1 MALQGYTELQFSY
14 DKFKHIDFSSGKK
27 KNSITPWVRNAIGA
41 GNFHS
46 MMEQGKIMPLLQ
58 WFNGCQLFDK
68 EHENALSTSMMDYD
82 ANVVACAGSG
92 TNAGNLANNTK
103 LGVFQSE
110 PSGMTA
116 DGKGY
121 QFVWEWGTAYGNGD
135 IKSVCLTRDELAIAD
150 LVEASETSR
159 SVTLPPYVRLGSNNQ
174 GFVGLSQFTIIDYKK
189 GRGYKVNYTS
199 STLSIEEWL
208 VGTHYLMV
216 NGQAGYPV
224 KQIDS
229 THEFADS
236 SLTNFDTRGCSVN
249 YTGDAIRLIWF
260 SGATIYYVDINTTS
274 WTMGTVQSST
284 YTGASFAGTGGIMY
298 KDSFPM
304 KGNDIYLQSADYSKI
319 YKCTLGTTQIVPADN
334 PSYTR
339 FGIRQT
345 LGSSVLLPNGD
356 VYWQA
361 RYAGT
366 HGLLLHNDI
375 WYVVRDTGYSDNN
388 TCLSMNASAKT
399 VHDTTEDIDVDI
411 PLGTAVA
418 CRNYGLDLYTFFG
431 FISTVNNLGQ
441 TYTKNSSMSMRLI
454 YTVSE
459 V

>member
-27 KNSITPWVRNAIGA
+27 KNSIAPLVQNAIGA

-68 EHENALSTSMMDYD
+68 EHANALSTSMMDYD

-92 TNAGNLANNTK
+92 TNAGDLANNTK

-150 LVEASETSR
+150 LVRADETSR
-159 SVTLPPYVRLGSNNQ
+159 SVTLPPYVSLGTMTGGDVSSCQ
-174 GFVGLSQFTIIDYKK
+174 IIDYAK
-189 GRGYKVNYTS
+189 GRAYKIGKQPTASELTIEEYDVSTNYLKVNGSAGSFIRKIGDTHTYSGLTG
-199 STLSIEEWL
+199 L
-208 VGTHYLMV
+208 VQ
-216 NGQAGYPV
+216 NQ
-224 KQIDS
+224 
-229 THEFADS
+229 
-236 SLTNFDTRGCSVN
+236 CSAN
-249 YTGDAIRLIWF
+249 YTGTAIRIIWF
-260 SGATIYYVDINTTS
+260 SGSTISEVTIPTDT
-274 WTMGTVQSST
+274 WTMSSITTHT
-284 YTGASFAGTGGIMY
+284 YSEASFRPLGNYIK
-298 KDSFPM
+298 KDKIPL
-304 KGNDIYLQSADYSKI
+304 KGNYVYLQSGDYTKI
-319 YKCTLGTTQIVPADN
+319 YKCNLASTEIEAIDNPLYTLGIQ
-334 PSYTR
+334 SSE
-339 FGIRQT
+339 

-356 VYWQA
+356 ILWQSTYNQA
-361 RYAGT
+361 Y
-366 HGLLLHNDI
+366 GLLLHNDI
-375 WYVVRDTGYSDNN
+375 WYAVRLGMNVASGSEYAGLSGNDYGTVISTQTAHSRLITPYGY
-388 TCLSMNASAKT
+388 
-399 VHDTTEDIDVDI
+399 V
-411 PLGTAVA
+411 
-418 CRNYGLDLYTFFG
+418 
-431 FISTVNNLGQ
+431 STVNNLGQ

-454 YTVSE
+454 YTIRE